1 MIYGYFRAIGK
12 NNDLN
17 EKIKILQDE
26 GCEEII
32 YDLSSA
38 YTQKRENLKILLEG
52 LQENDVVIIEN
63 LISLSK
69 NVLDLGN
76 IIEIL
81 IKKNAKLKIRNL
93 GYISNGVE
101 DRIITDTIKAVIKF
115 KKEEILETAR
125 IGKEIA
131 SDKKD
136 FKNGRPKKY
145 TKRQIENALS
155 LLTINGGKLSYNEV
169 SQLTKIS
176 KSTLI
181 REAKKIR

>member
-93 GYISNGVE
+93 GYISNRVE

-115 KKEEILETAR
+115 KKEEILEIAR